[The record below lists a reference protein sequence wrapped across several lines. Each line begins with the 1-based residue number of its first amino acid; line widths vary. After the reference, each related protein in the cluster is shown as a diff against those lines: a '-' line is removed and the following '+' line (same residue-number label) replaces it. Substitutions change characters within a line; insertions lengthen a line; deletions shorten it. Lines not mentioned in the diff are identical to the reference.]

1 MVARFEG
8 QRPGKTVHFNSHIDV
23 VEAGQ
28 GWTFDP
34 FAGTVAD
41 GRVYG
46 RGACDMKGGLA
57 AAIIAVEAVLQS
69 GFPLAGAIEVSGTVD
84 EESGGYAG
92 VAWLAEKGY
101 FSKPRVDHVIIPEP
115 LNVDRICLGH
125 RGVWWAEV
133 ETLGRIAHGSM
144 PFLGVSAIRNMGL
157 FLNLVEQELYP
168 ALEKR
173 RTRMPVEPEGARSST
188 LNFNSLH
195 GGLAEGFEGLPSPC
209 VADSCRLVIDRRF
222 LIEEDL
228 EEVRAEIKA
237 LLERLRTEVPNF
249 SYRLRELFS
258 VLPTMT
264 DKDAP
269 VVRVLGEEI
278 RRVLGKEPQH
288 IASPGTYDQKHIA
301 RIGHLHDCVAYGPGV
316 LDLAHQPDEW
326 VGIDDMVASAKI
338 MAAATLRL
346 TGSLR

>member
-1 MVARFEG
+1 
-8 QRPGKTVHFNSHIDV
+8 
-23 VEAGQ
+23 
-28 GWTFDP
+28 
-34 FAGTVAD
+34 
-41 GRVYG
+41 
-46 RGACDMKGGLA
+46 
-57 AAIIAVEAVLQS
+57 
-69 GFPLAGAIEVSGTVD
+69 
-84 EESGGYAG
+84 
-92 VAWLAEKGY
+92 
-101 FSKPRVDHVIIPEP
+101 
-115 LNVDRICLGH
+115 
-125 RGVWWAEV
+125 
-133 ETLGRIAHGSM
+133 M

-168 ALEKR
+168 LLDKR

-326 VGIDDMVASAKI
+326 VGID
-338 MAAATLRL
+338 
-346 TGSLR
+346 